1 MYGKNIF
8 WSRNRQRSKGF
19 AKNKHITSVN
29 SKGQYEDFDMRNIF
43 HFPANKTHFHMKGL
57 VFSLVVTLK
66 REFLYLG
73 NSP

>member
-1 MYGKNIF
+1 M
-8 WSRNRQRSKGF
+8 
-19 AKNKHITSVN
+19 N

-66 REFLYLG
+66 REFLELG

>member
-1 MYGKNIF
+1 MGKIF
-8 WSRNRQRSKGF
+8 FSHETDRGSKGF
-19 AKNKHITSVN
+19 AKNKHITRVN

-43 HFPANKTHFHMKGL
+43 HFHANKTHFHMKGL

-66 REFLYLG
+66 REFLELG